1 MTYLVLEHIN
11 ENRNRN
17 AVDKIRKHTA
27 NNRHQQIRLNR
38 GHKFIRQGLHIS
50 HSVWRCAHPKAAG
63 AGGQHSGVIIPAH
76 HVILES
82 AQEIMVP
89 KPIAI
94 AI

>member
-1 MTYLVLEHIN
+1 M
-11 ENRNRN
+11 
-17 AVDKIRKHTA
+17 KIVIVMLLIKSA
-27 NNRHQQIRLNR
+27 NILPIIGTNKYALIEGTNL
-38 GHKFIRQGLHIS
+38 
-50 HSVWRCAHPKAAG
+50 SVRACILAIG

-82 AQEIMVP
+82 TQEIMVP